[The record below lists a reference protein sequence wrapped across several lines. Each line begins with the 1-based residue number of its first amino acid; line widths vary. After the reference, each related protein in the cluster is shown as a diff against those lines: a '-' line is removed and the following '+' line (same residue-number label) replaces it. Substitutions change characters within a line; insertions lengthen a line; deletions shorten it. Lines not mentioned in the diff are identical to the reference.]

1 MQRTVI
7 RVHPGMTIGPVDPR
21 IFGGF
26 LEHMGRAVYGGI
38 FEPDSPLADA
48 FGCRTDVLS
57 HLEQLDM
64 SVMRYPGGNF
74 VSGYHWRDGVGPV
87 EQRPTVRELAWNS
100 LEPNTFGT
108 DEFLSLCERMAWTPM
123 MAVNLG
129 TGTPEEAREW
139 VEYCNAPIGTTSSDL
154 RASHGRTDP
163 YRVGL
168 WCLGNEMDG
177 PWQLGHVPA
186 EEYAARAKAAAQL
199 MREVDPAISTVV
211 CGSSTPDLASYL
223 EWDRVVLEQLG
234 EDADFLS
241 VHRYVNNLG
250 GDTPEF
256 LASGRQI
263 DRQIEEADA
272 VCRFVQGRTRS
283 RKRPYLC
290 FDEWNVWY
298 KDFEMDGHGAVAPH
312 LIEEVY
318 NLEDALVVAGFLNS
332 FIRRADVVRIANL
345 AQIVNVIAPLL
356 TRGDDLL
363 VQSIFHPFQMM
374 SARRRGSSLRVVVDG
389 PTYSTRESGEVPFLD
404 VSAIVDDGL
413 LHLFI
418 VNRSTDHPAPLEID
432 VAAISAL
439 TFVDAELLTG
449 PGAKAVNDFGAPP
462 VVSPHAF
469 DDVTSSGAIARTEL
483 PPLSFLA
490 ASFTMA

>member
-1 MQRTVI
+1 M
-7 RVHPGMTIGPVDPR
+7 
-21 IFGGF
+21 
-26 LEHMGRAVYGGI
+26 
-38 FEPDSPLADA
+38 
-48 FGCRTDVLS
+48 
-57 HLEQLDM
+57 
-64 SVMRYPGGNF
+64 
-74 VSGYHWRDGVGPV
+74 
-87 EQRPTVRELAWNS
+87 
-100 LEPNTFGT
+100 
-108 DEFLSLCERMAWTPM
+108 
-123 MAVNLG
+123 
-129 TGTPEEAREW
+129 
-139 VEYCNAPIGTTSSDL
+139 
-154 RASHGRTDP
+154 
-163 YRVGL
+163 
-168 WCLGNEMDG
+168 
-177 PWQLGHVPA
+177 
-186 EEYAARAKAAAQL
+186 
-199 MREVDPAISTVV
+199 
-211 CGSSTPDLASYL
+211 
-223 EWDRVVLEQLG
+223 LEQLG

-241 VHRYVNNLG
+241 VHRYVNNLA